1 MQVNIHEAKTNL
13 SKLLEKVAQ
22 GEEVVIC
29 KAGKPVATLQ
39 KYQEKKQARVP
50 GMLAGQIWIADDFDD
65 DDPELEALFDGA
77 DDSDSAEAARSA

>member
-29 KAGKPVATLQ
+29 KAGKPVAKLS
-39 KYQEKKQARVP
+39 RVVESRKPREP
-50 GMLAGQIWIADDFDD
+50 GGWEGKVWMSDDFDAPL
-65 DDPELEALFDGA
+65 PEQM
-77 DDSDSAEAARSA
+77 AAAFRGERP

>member
-29 KAGKPVATLQ
+29 KAGKPVATLLKYEQ
-39 KYQEKKQARVP
+39 KKPARVP
-50 GMLAGQIWIADDFDD
+50 GALAGQIWISDDFDD
-65 DDPELEALFDGA
+65 DDPELEALFEGDDDA
-77 DDSDSAEAARSA
+77 DSVNTARSA